1 MMIYFERKKNYKKIK
16 HISEETNIERQ
27 HLYECVRDMENYNL
41 MRFKKTPFGSYL
53 IEEEE
58 IELVKEYSYLKQVL
72 DSPKQAAQIIKDKQ
86 REEKESMDMEWAKGL
101 NFAVWRN
108 F

>member
-1 MMIYFERKKNYKKIK
+1 MIYFERKKIYKKIK
-16 HISEETNIERQ
+16 HISEETEIERQ

-58 IELVKEYSYLKQVL
+58 IEILKEFSYLKKIL
-72 DSPKQAAQIIKDKQ
+72 CSPKQAAEIIKVKQ
-86 REEKESMDMEWAKGL
+86 SAEVEEMNMEWAKGL